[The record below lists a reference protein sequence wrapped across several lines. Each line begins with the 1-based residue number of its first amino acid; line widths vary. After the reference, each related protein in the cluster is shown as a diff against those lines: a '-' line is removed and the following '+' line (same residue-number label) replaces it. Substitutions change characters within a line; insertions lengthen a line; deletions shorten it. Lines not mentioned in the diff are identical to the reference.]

1 MDVSSRAQSVTLIV
15 HAVIGLALIA
25 AATVLAWH
33 KTIDSQAVVAIFGTV
48 IGLVGGSA
56 GTLALVGFQTPPQ
69 SGNAA
74 PVVQPAPVNPP
85 PAP

>member
-1 MDVSSRAQSVTLIV
+1 MDSRAQGWTLIA
-15 HAVIGLALIA
+15 HLIIGLALIA

-56 GTLALVGFQTPPQ
+56 GTLALVGFQTPPT
-69 SGNAA
+69 AA
-74 PVVQPAPVNPP
+74 VRPP
-85 PAP
+85 ETGVPSTTTPPGV